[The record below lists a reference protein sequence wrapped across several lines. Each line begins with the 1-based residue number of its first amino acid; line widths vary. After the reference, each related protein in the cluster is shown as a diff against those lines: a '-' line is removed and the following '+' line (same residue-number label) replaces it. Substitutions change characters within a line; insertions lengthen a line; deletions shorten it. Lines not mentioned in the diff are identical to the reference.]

1 MRDDFM
7 DFPLRETFIIQPII
21 EQMQSRELPGD
32 RISEIGYTIFKL
44 QVKNSHTTN
53 SCCKAQF

>member
-1 MRDDFM
+1 M